1 MMPLVDVLKKTEG
14 FFKKKGIGSPR
25 LDAELIL
32 GHVLKLNR
40 VELYLEFDRPLTP
53 RELADIR
60 ALVVRRGKR
69 EPVAWLLEKK
79 GFWTLDLTVRP
90 GVLVPRPD
98 TETLIE
104 AALSLIPEDEELFLV
119 DVGCGSGA
127 IGLAL
132 ALDRPKLKV
141 FATDLSTEALTC
153 TRDNATALGVSD
165 RLAVLKGSL
174 LEPNPTDRAIDIV
187 ISNPPYIPSAEID
200 TLEPEV
206 RDHEP
211 RLALDGGEDGLDTYR
226 VLVPVAAERARKA
239 VLVEV
244 GAGQAAAVAELF
256 THAGLVEVTC
266 HKDLAGIERVVS
278 GVKAP

>member
-1 MMPLVDVLKKTEG
+1 MLPLVDVLKKTTD
-14 FFKKKGIGSPR
+14 FFKKKGIASPR
-25 LDAELIL
+25 LDAELII
-32 GHVLKLNR
+32 GHVLGLER
-40 VELYLEFDRPLTP
+40 VQLYLEFDRPLGP
-53 RELADIR
+53 RELSDIR

-79 GFWTLDLTVRP
+79 GFWTLDLVVRP

-104 AALSLIPEDEELFLV
+104 VALALIPEDEELFLV

-141 FATDLSTEALTC
+141 FATDLSTDALTC
-153 TRDNATALGVSD
+153 TKDNAAALGLSD
-165 RLAVLKGSL
+165 RVAVLRGSL
-174 LEPNPTDRAIDIV
+174 LAPIPDDRPIDVIV
-187 ISNPPYIPSAEID
+187 SNPPYIPSADID
-200 TLEPEV
+200 TLAPEV

-211 RLALDGGEDGLDTYR
+211 RLALDGGEDGLDAYR
-226 VLVPVAAERARKA
+226 QLIPAAAERARRA

-244 GAGQAAAVAELF
+244 GAGQAEAVAQLF
-256 THAGLVEVTC
+256 TEAGLIEVSS

-278 GVKAP
+278 GRVG